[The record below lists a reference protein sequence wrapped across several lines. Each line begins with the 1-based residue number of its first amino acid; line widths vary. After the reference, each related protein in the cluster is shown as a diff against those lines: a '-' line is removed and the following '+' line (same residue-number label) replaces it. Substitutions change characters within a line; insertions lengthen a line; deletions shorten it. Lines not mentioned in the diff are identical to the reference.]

1 MTYINWYHIGQEVLN
16 LCIPK
21 IPFLFAL
28 SCMPGWTAWVNTSG
42 YFLPPN
48 IDLSAAIKLFQW
60 SVSYLETSR
69 LKALLLVFAL
79 PPPARPGSLNNV
91 DLICRKEIL
100 PSCLIDCESKSDC
113 IKFISLDIFFLC
125 SSHIPLV
132 SHAHNVC
139 LSLSLVLCVEKVAT
153 IQLLGSYLHSHKV
166 TWQW

>member
-1 MTYINWYHIGQEVLN
+1 MLN
-16 LCIPK
+16 ICIPK

-60 SVSYLETSR
+60 SVSHLETSR

-91 DLICRKEIL
+91 DLICRKENL
-100 PSCLIDCESKSDC
+100 PFCLIDCESKPDC
-113 IKFISLDIFFLC
+113 TKLTSLDIFFLC
-125 SSHIPLV
+125 SSHV
-132 SHAHNVC
+132 HNVC
-139 LSLSLVLCVEKVAT
+139 VSLSLVLCVEKVAT
-153 IQLLGSYLHSHKV
+153 IQLLGSYLHSHEV